1 MAEYRFPLANSILV
15 DHIPRFELTSPC
27 ELASLAGNTDC
38 CVRILTT
45 QRICPQP
52 HFRDRTRVVMAPKEH
67 RMPKWVPIVLAL
79 ALASAAPLEAADV
92 GSTELVRQCKYPRH

>member
-1 MAEYRFPLANSILV
+1 MAEYRFPLANPILV
-15 DHIPRFELTSPC
+15 DAVPGFELNSPR
-27 ELASLAGNTDC
+27 EFASLAGNTAC

-79 ALASAAPLEAADV
+79 ALASAAPPEAADV
-92 GSTELVRQCKYPRH
+92 GSKRSMRTPMPCSA